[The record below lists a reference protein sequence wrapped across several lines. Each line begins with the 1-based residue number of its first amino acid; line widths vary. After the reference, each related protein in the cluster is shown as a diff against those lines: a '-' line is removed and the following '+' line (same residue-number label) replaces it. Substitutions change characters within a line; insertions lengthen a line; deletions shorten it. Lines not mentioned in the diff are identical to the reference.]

1 MQSRPELYGWSTVSL
16 VVLLL
21 RVTLVVV
28 RTATIHRQS
37 IVRVRGRSPRAD
49 IECGS
54 FRIRVSRVRQSGSR
68 RKISDPGCTAG
79 ETFGST
85 ETTQLETP
93 LEDASSSADHRGFA
107 LEP

>member
-68 RKISDPGCTAG
+68 RKISDPGCTEG
-79 ETFGST
+79 QTSGST
-85 ETTQLETP
+85 ETTGATMP
-93 LEDASSSADHRGFA
+93 LEGASSLADHRGFA
-107 LEP
+107 LQP